1 MRKRIL
7 TILSVL
13 VLAGMIFTGCDLL
26 CSGGAETTLSINAVA
41 TNTDTDRTMRIVNTD
56 PDPDPD
62 PVPRV
67 TFTSAQM
74 GLERIELKLS
84 GDESVT
90 DSEDDTMFTG
100 PYTVDLL
107 AAIADQQIGQE
118 VSIEP
123 GTYSKIEM
131 ELSAQ
136 LTGGK
141 TIIIEGTYDDDIN
154 SGGPAIPFTFS
165 TTMTEDFKIE
175 NATGFEITEEG
186 AAVVVTFD
194 LDQWITAAILDAATP
209 ADGSITID
217 ESTNTTQYD
226 AIEEN
231 IEAAGELGLDTDED
245 GSIDD

>member
-1 MRKRIL
+1 MRKSIL

-26 CSGGAETTLSINAVA
+26 FSGGAETTLSINATG
-41 TNTDTDRTMRIVNTD
+41 TNIAAERSSRWVPD

-136 LTGGK
+136 LDGGK
-141 TIIIEGTYDDDIN
+141 TIIIEGTYDDDTN
-154 SGGPAIPFTFS
+154 SGGAAIPFTFS

-175 NATGFEITEEG
+175 NASGFEITEEG

-226 AIEEN
+226 AIEAN
-231 IEAAGELGLDTDED
+231 IEAAGELGLDTDGD
-245 GSIDD
+245 GAIND